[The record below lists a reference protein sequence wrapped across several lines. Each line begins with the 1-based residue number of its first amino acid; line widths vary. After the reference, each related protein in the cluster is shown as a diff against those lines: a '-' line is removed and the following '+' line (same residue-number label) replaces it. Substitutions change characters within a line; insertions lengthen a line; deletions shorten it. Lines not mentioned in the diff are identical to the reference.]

1 KRLAPSSNHKEGQIQ
16 SPGRHVLPASLYAQQ
31 LRERH
36 AEQPNSATLTSTR
49 KDSATLTSTG
59 KPDPNPTET
68 GKPDDPTP
76 TQSRSQSQGGAAG
89 DGKPTSRPEDPDGD
103 LAHTGSDTPVGL
115 LGGVATTLVFAGAAA
130 ARWTRRRRTAR
141 S

>member
-31 LRERH
+31 LHERH
-36 AEQPNSATLTSTR
+36 TEQPNPTPTPAP
-49 KDSATLTSTG
+49 TSTG

-76 TQSRSQSQGGAAG
+76 TPTQSEGGGAG
-89 DGKPTSRPEDPDGD
+89 DDKPTSGAEDPDGD
-103 LAHTGSDTPVGL
+103 LANTGASTPVSL
-115 LGGVATTLVFAGAAA
+115 LGGIAAA
-130 ARWTRRRRTAR
+130 LLATGAVVAWRMRRHRTTM